1 MLLIQNIQSKVP
13 IISFLSDSQITVS
26 NATFRQVEGP
36 IFLVKDSAFYAIDVL
51 ASNIT
56 HNSIFYPLFQFQ
68 QSNLKLENFEI
79 KNIIRDNSNLEI
91 FNMKSSSINITSFTA
106 ENFNNNIAEQE
117 GGAIIIRNIDGY
129 FEYNTFT
136 DNQALKESGGAL
148 YLSQCEFFV
157 IHNNFINN
165 QALIKGGAIYY
176 DLYSPSGLLNNNF
189 LNNQAQYG
197 QNYASYP
204 FKLKL
209 LNKDIQKRFLQ
220 QSYIVSL
227 DENFVSGQKLSSSL
241 LIGIYDQNDQLIS
254 NDNQSET
261 LLTSSDLTMQV
272 SQNNKII
279 AQNGIFE
286 FSDMIFVAKPSYT
299 TQIKFITTAVNS
311 ALYSQVTGN
320 SFQDFE
326 VNISFRECIEGEITQ
341 NNMCIECQKGTY
353 SLKLHSI
360 SCEKCFNNGVCYGK
374 NITGVLPGF
383 WRSSNESTSTFPCPN
398 EDSCLG
404 GIESKCKI
412 GFEGKL
418 CSECSKNFNGTQY
431 ARQGAND
438 CIECESLSI
447 QILKL
452 LGILLLISVYVV
464 YLLVSILN
472 NPKRN
477 KPQTVLIRI
486 LTNYF
491 HAIMIVKDFDMSW
504 PDQVQKALQIF
515 AFVSSY
521 CQKLDEG
528 KSYLKTDYSIE
539 CWTGDHSSLGL
550 VIGLTYIFFWTL
562 GFPIFVFLMLRKN
575 SKNLNDENV
584 TLQYGLFFVGL
595 NDQAYYWE
603 IVIVNIRKMIF
614 IICATLLSSLNQE
627 VKSEVQNNNN
637 SLFVLFLA
645 ILFYNVYFLA
655 YWLFNFSSILIR
667 IHSKKLHKFKGLRFL
682 SLMKLN
688 DYESDLD
695 QQQKLQE
702 TKLALMRGISLK
714 FKNKAK
720 NQLDDEFLENQ
731 NTIQKDDQ
739 SVRNSKRSLINS
751 QISMFSSR
759 QPRSIL
765 KKKRQNAQRASI
777 DDKPQLKIQNGK
789 EMVDSFVIDYI
800 TEAQS
805 PKLKREGKKYL
816 NKSNQNSSAKRLI
829 SQTDAYT
836 ERTPNSRFIKIQDFS
851 NEFQNEFQLKLNKI
865 QSDCLNDMQQI
876 NEQNNNLYISNKN
889 KNYDETKIKKSAFY
903 EISQVQ
909 KFQDLEEIFP
919 SSQPADHQPLKIEQ
933 KQKHERQLKK
943 KQITNMIQQLQD
955 LQLQFNN
962 ITDDNEDQEE
972 IKTQ

>member
-299 TQIKFITTAVNS
+299 TQLKFITTGVNS

-320 SFQDFE
+320 NFQDFE
-326 VNISFRECIEGEITQ
+326 VNISFRECIQGEITQ

-353 SLKLHSI
+353 SLKLQSI
-360 SCEKCFNNGVCYGK
+360 SCEKCFNNGVCFGK
-374 NITGVLPGF
+374 NITGVLPG
-383 WRSSNESTSTFPCPN
+383 
-398 EDSCLG
+398 G
-404 GIESKCKI
+404 GTESKCKI

-418 CSECSKNFNGTQY
+418 CSICSKNLNGTQY

-438 CIECESLSI
+438 CIE
-447 QILKL
+447 
-452 LGILLLISVYVV
+452 
-464 YLLVSILN
+464 SILN

-627 VKSEVQNNNN
+627 VKTLTLYGGLFFVQREVQNNNN
-637 SLFVLFLA
+637 SLFVLFLS

-702 TKLALMRGISLK
+702 TKLASMRGISLK

-720 NQLDDEFLENQ
+720 NQLNDEFLENQ
-731 NTIQKDDQ
+731 NTIQKEDQ
-739 SVRNSKRSLINS
+739 S
-751 QISMFSSR
+751 
-759 QPRSIL
+759 
-765 KKKRQNAQRASI
+765 
-777 DDKPQLKIQNGK
+777 NGK

-805 PKLKREGKKYL
+805 PKLKRESKKYL
-816 NKSNQNSSAKRLI
+816 NKKNQNSSAKRLI

-972 IKTQ
+972 FKTQ

>member
-1 MLLIQNIQSKVP
+1 MHLLYTQQINFKALNLDQLKFQIVCLA
-13 IISFLSDSQITVS
+13 IILLKC
-26 NATFRQVEGP
+26 E
-36 IFLVKDSAFYAIDVL
+36 FLV
-51 ASNIT
+51 
-56 HNSIFYPLFQFQ
+56 
-68 QSNLKLENFEI
+68 NLNDF
-79 KNIIRDNSNLEI
+79 S
-91 FNMKSSSINITSFTA
+91 
-106 ENFNNNIAEQE
+106 
-117 GGAIIIRNIDGY
+117 
-129 FEYNTFT
+129 
-136 DNQALKESGGAL
+136 
-148 YLSQCEFFV
+148 
-157 IHNNFINN
+157 NN
-165 QALIKGGAIYY
+165 QALIKGGAIQY

-515 AFVSSY
+515 AFVSSQSQSIFSIDCFY
-521 CQKLDEG
+521 SNSQNLGVPIYYLKLIMTGLLPIILSSIAAIIWICVFLYKKRKNQEMNLKRNIIVSTFIFTYLCYPIITNQNFATFSCQKLDEG

-603 IVIVNIRKMIF
+603 IVI
-614 IICATLLSSLNQE
+614 TLTLYGGLFFVQR
-627 VKSEVQNNNN
+627 EVQNNNN

-667 IHSKKLHKFKGLRFL
+667 IHSKKLHRFKGLRFL

-702 TKLALMRGISLK
+702 TKLASMRGISLK
-714 FKNKAK
+714 FNNKGK
-720 NQLDDEFLENQ
+720 DQLNDEFLENQ
-731 NTIQKDDQ
+731 NTIQKEDQ
-739 SVRNSKRSLINS
+739 S
-751 QISMFSSR
+751 
-759 QPRSIL
+759 
-765 KKKRQNAQRASI
+765 
-777 DDKPQLKIQNGK
+777 NGK

-805 PKLKREGKKYL
+805 PQLRREK
-816 NKSNQNSSAKRLI
+816 
-829 SQTDAYT
+829 
-836 ERTPNSRFIKIQDFS
+836 
-851 NEFQNEFQLKLNKI
+851 
-865 QSDCLNDMQQI
+865 
-876 NEQNNNLYISNKN
+876 
-889 KNYDETKIKKSAFY
+889 
-903 EISQVQ
+903 
-909 KFQDLEEIFP
+909 EIFP